1 MLNTISTKAYI
12 ATTEALRS
20 GIQRFARDERG
31 VTAIEYGLI
40 AVAVAALIIAVF
52 YNKAGFIHKLQDKF
66 GELTSAISSTNA
78 NLAVE

>member
-52 YNKAGFIHKLQDKF
+52 YNKEGFIHNLQSKF
-66 GELTSAISSTNA
+66 SNLTTAIGQAS
-78 NLAVE
+78 LDVKQ